1 MTPLELL
8 SFFAPNLDAT
18 EDDKWWAITI
28 AESRRPWCLS
38 EAQQN
43 EAQALYAA
51 WLLTLR
57 AQNRESSV
65 REIGVISER
74 EGDLSKTYGSAV
86 DSLDVEG
93 FKARYDAFAR
103 RCSAKLHRGACAR

>member
-8 SFFAPNLDAT
+8 NFFAPNVDAT
-18 EDDKWWAITI
+18 EDDKEKALAI

-38 EAQQN
+38 EEQQN

-51 WLLTLR
+51 WLLTLK
-57 AQNRESSV
+57 AQNSESSI
-65 REIGVISER
+65 REIGVVSER
-74 EGDLSKTYGSAV
+74 EGDLSKTYGSAA
-86 DSLDVEG
+86 DSLDSEG

-103 RCSAKLHRGACAR
+103 RCTVKLHRGACAR